1 MTISEAVHIIK
12 NNLPAHPVDAVRY
25 AGGVVAMA
33 LSQDLDREWHP
44 CKYEDYQ
51 LEHDG
56 SWVDGRWYEWL
67 DKYNNREV
75 ARMKLDAM
83 DHFFPSTKT
92 IKEENVIAFRET
104 RYGYLKRKAQ
114 EEGRPFNDTLAD
126 VDL

>member
-12 NNLPAHPVDAVRY
+12 NHLPAHPITDVRY
-25 AGGVVAMA
+25 AGAVVAMA

-44 CKYEDYQ
+44 CKYDDYK

-56 SWVDGRWYEWL
+56 TWVGGKWYEWL
-67 DKYNNREV
+67 DKYNNREI
-75 ARMKLDAM
+75 ARMKLDAF

-104 RYGYLKRKAQ
+104 RYSYLKRKAQ
-114 EEGRPFNDTLAD
+114 EEGRPFDGKLAD